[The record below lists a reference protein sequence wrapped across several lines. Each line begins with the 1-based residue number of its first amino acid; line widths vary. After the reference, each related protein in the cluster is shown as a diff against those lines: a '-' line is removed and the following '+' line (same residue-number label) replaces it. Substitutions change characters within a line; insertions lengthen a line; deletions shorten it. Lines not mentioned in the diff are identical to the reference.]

1 MKFKKIC
8 IIGLGY
14 IGLPTAVVFARNGIE
29 VIGVDVNKKIVDD
42 LNQGKINI
50 KEPKL
55 PEEVEYLVSK
65 GILKAQLKPTQA
77 DAFLICVPTP
87 INDKN
92 EADLNYVKK
101 AALSIAKY
109 LKKGDLVIIESTIP
123 VNTTIEISNLLAKE
137 RKDLQFPSKS
147 DDDSDI
153 FIAHCPERVI
163 PGRMLDEIIEL
174 DRIIG
179 GISKLCL
186 EKAIFLYEIFS
197 KGKLLKTN
205 SRTAELAKLTE
216 NSFRD
221 VNIAFANEISMI
233 CDKSNIDI
241 NELIDICNLHPRV
254 NILEPGCGVGG
265 HCIPVDPWFI
275 VQSFPENTDL
285 IKSARKVNLGKK
297 KFIVDKII
305 NSTNRNNIKELV
317 LLGIT
322 FKPNVDDIRESA
334 ALKIA
339 KELIDLNFKI
349 SIIEP
354 NLDAL
359 PENINSCDL
368 INLSVIEDSDFLKNK
383 LIVILVKHNQFLKYE
398 KQIERQN
405 YVDGCQ
411 LIKKET

>member
-1 MKFKKIC
+1 MNFKKIC
-8 IIGLGY
+8 IVGLGY
-14 IGLPTAVVFARNGIE
+14 IGLPTAVVFAKNGIE
-29 VIGVDVNKKIVDD
+29 VIGVDVNEKTVAD

-55 PEEVEYLVSK
+55 PEEVQYLVSK
-65 GILKAQLKPTQA
+65 GLLKAQLKPTQA

-92 EADLNYVKK
+92 EADLSYLKK
-101 AALSIAKY
+101 ATLSISKY

-137 RKDLQFPSKS
+137 RKDLQFPSRR
-147 DDDSDI
+147 DDNPDI

-179 GISKLCL
+179 GISVLCL
-186 EKAIFLYEIFS
+186 QKAISLYEIFS
-197 KGKLLKTN
+197 KGTLLKTN
-205 SRTAELAKLTE
+205 SSTAELAKLTE

-241 NELIDICNLHPRV
+241 NELINLCNLHPRV

-285 IKSARKVNLGKK
+285 IKSARKVNLEKK
-297 KFIVDKII
+297 QFIIKKII
-305 NSTNRNNIKELV
+305 NSSNKNNIKELI

-322 FKPNVDDIRESA
+322 FKPDVDDIRESA

-339 KELIDLNFKI
+339 EELIEYNYKI

-354 NLDAL
+354 NLETL
-359 PENINSCDL
+359 PKSINSCDL
-368 INLSVIEDSDFLKNK
+368 ISLSEIEDSEFLKNK
-383 LIVILVKHNQFLKYE
+383 LIVILVKHSLFYKYA
-398 KQIERQN
+398 KQIEKQK

-411 LIKKET
+411 LII

>member
-14 IGLPTAVVFARNGIE
+14 IGLPTAVVFAKKGIE
-29 VIGVDVNKKIVDD
+29 VIGVDVNKKTVDD

-55 PEEVEYLVSK
+55 PEEVKYLVSK
-65 GILKAQLKPTQA
+65 GLLKAQLKPTQA
-77 DAFLICVPTP
+77 NAFLICVPTP
-87 INDKN
+87 INEKN
-92 EADLNYVKK
+92 EADLSYLKK
-101 AALSIAKY
+101 AALSISKY

-137 RKDLQFPSKS
+137 RKDLQFPSRR
-147 DDDSDI
+147 DDNPDI

-179 GISKLCL
+179 GISILCL
-186 EKAIFLYEIFS
+186 QKAISLYEIFS
-197 KGKLLKTN
+197 KGTLLKTN
-205 SRTAELAKLTE
+205 SSTAELAKLTE

-241 NELIDICNLHPRV
+241 NELINLCNLHPRV

-285 IKSARKVNLGKK
+285 IKSARKVNLEKK
-297 KFIVDKII
+297 QFIINKII
-305 NSTNRNNIKELV
+305 YASNKNNIKELII
-317 LLGIT
+317 LGIT
-322 FKPNVDDIRESA
+322 FKPDVDDIRESA

-339 KELIDLNFKI
+339 EKLIEYNYKI

-354 NLDAL
+354 NLDSL
-359 PENINSCDL
+359 PKNINSCDL
-368 INLSVIEDSDFLKNK
+368 INLNVIEDRDFLKNK
-383 LIVILVKHNQFLKYE
+383 LIVVLVKHSQFYKYAKKIE
-398 KQIERQN
+398 KQK

-411 LIKKET
+411 LIIK

>member
-1 MKFKKIC
+1 MNFKKIC
-8 IIGLGY
+8 IVGLGY
-14 IGLPTAVVFARNGIE
+14 IGLPTAVVFAKNGIE
-29 VIGVDVNKKIVDD
+29 VIGVDVNEKTVAD

-55 PEEVEYLVSK
+55 PEEVKYLVSK
-65 GILKAQLKPTQA
+65 GLLKAQLKPTQA

-92 EADLNYVKK
+92 EADLSYLKK
-101 AALSIAKY
+101 ATLSISKY

-137 RKDLQFPSKS
+137 RKDLQFPSRR
-147 DDDSDI
+147 DDNPDI

-179 GISKLCL
+179 GISVLCL
-186 EKAIFLYEIFS
+186 QKAISLYEIFS
-197 KGKLLKTN
+197 KGTLLKTN
-205 SRTAELAKLTE
+205 SSTAELAKLTE

-241 NELIDICNLHPRV
+241 NELINLCNLHPRV

-285 IKSARKVNLGKK
+285 IKSARKVNLEKK
-297 KFIVDKII
+297 QFIIKKII
-305 NSTNRNNIKELV
+305 NSSNKNNIKELI

-322 FKPNVDDIRESA
+322 FKPDVDDIRESA

-339 KELIDLNFKI
+339 EELIEYNYKI

-354 NLDAL
+354 NLETL
-359 PENINSCDL
+359 PKSINSCDL
-368 INLSVIEDSDFLKNK
+368 ISLSEIEDSEFLKNK
-383 LIVILVKHNQFLKYE
+383 LIVILVKHSLFYKYA
-398 KQIERQN
+398 KQIEKQK

-411 LIKKET
+411 LII